1 MQINSE
7 REIRRRKNHKWSI
20 LNIYIYIYINY
31 CNYDI
36 KKSVCVIILCS
47 EKVTYRV
54 CLGSVYFAE
63 IENFL
68 LKVL

>member
-1 MQINSE
+1 MVNFE
-7 REIRRRKNHKWSI
+7 Y
-20 LNIYIYIYINY
+20 IYIYIYINY